1 MLSEKD
7 ARRAVYNIWKDM
19 ETLWL
24 FVFENEDAAARFS
37 LLDAWNCTNPE
48 IEARYVRSFWKIM
61 EGEKKIRSWYISYR
75 DNKLLLDAIAHCQF
89 LPVDILNDI
98 FRTQSTAF
106 LYGIVAYNPNRTI
119 RYLTSLEIEQR
130 KKKSW

>member
-37 LLDAWNCTNPE
+37 LLDAWNCTNPD
-48 IEARYVRSFWKIM
+48 IEPRIVRSFWKIM
-61 EGEKKIRSWYISYR
+61 DGEKKIRSWYISYR

-130 KKKSW
+130 KNKSW

>member
-48 IEARYVRSFWKIM
+48 FEARYVRSFCKIM
-61 EGEKKIRSWYISYR
+61 EGEKKIRSWSISNR

-89 LPVDILNDI
+89 LPVDILNDEI
-98 FRTQSTAF
+98 HIIPAPVGNVVKTPRV
-106 LYGIVAYNPNRTI
+106 GGK
-119 RYLTSLEIEQR
+119 SLAVG
-130 KKKSW
+130 

>member
-24 FVFENEDAAARFS
+24 FVFESKDAAARFS
-37 LLDAWNCTNPE
+37 LLDAWNCTNPD
-48 IEARYVRSFWKIM
+48 IEPRIVRSFWKIM
-61 EGEKKIRSWYISYR
+61 DGEKKIRSWYISYR

-89 LPVDILNDI
+89 LPVDILTDI

-106 LYGIVAYNPNRTI
+106 LYGIIEYNPNRTI

-130 KKKSW
+130 KKKSC